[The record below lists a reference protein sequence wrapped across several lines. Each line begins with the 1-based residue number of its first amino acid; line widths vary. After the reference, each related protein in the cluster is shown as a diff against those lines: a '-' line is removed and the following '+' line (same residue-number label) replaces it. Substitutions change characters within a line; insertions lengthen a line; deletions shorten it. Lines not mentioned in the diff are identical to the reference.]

1 MKKAL
6 LLMMIFLS
14 LFSLAQ
20 GTRIMYEYRFIS
32 DLEKKDSA
40 NIELMY
46 LDIKK
51 DGSKFYSRQKF
62 YSDSIRDAYIQKQL
76 ASGAGNFS
84 YNDSNSGK
92 VEYSVNKTYPDFK
105 TNLHTSLG
113 QNRFDVRDSKPM
125 DWKILPEKKTIDKF
139 EVQKATL
146 NFGGR
151 TWTAW
156 FSQDF
161 PFQDGPYKFHGLPG
175 LILEMED
182 STGTHIFKFA
192 GSKKFDEI
200 EKIEK
205 KDIESTAPG
214 GRVVRIGNMSGGK
227 ELEVTEEQFIKQ
239 WKEYKN
245 DPVKDMRQNLSRPG
259 VKIKV
264 NINGKE
270 MTDPAEMLRNMEK
283 FQKDLLKKDNNK
295 IEPAL
300 YP

>member
-1 MKKAL
+1 MKKTFFILILLIEAL
-6 LLMMIFLS
+6 SF
-14 LFSLAQ
+14 AQ
-20 GTRIMYEYRFIS
+20 GTRIMYEYKFASNI
-32 DLEKKDSA
+32 DKKDSLDT
-40 NIELMY
+40 ELMY

-51 DGSKFYSRQKF
+51 DGSQFYSRQKF
-62 YSDSIRDAYIQKQL
+62 VSDSLRDVYIQKQL
-76 ASGAGNFS
+76 ASGSGNFS
-84 YNDSNSGK
+84 YNDSNAGK
-92 VEYSVNKTYPDFK
+92 VDYTVNKTYPDFK
-105 TNLHTSLG
+105 TNLHASLG
-113 QNRFDVRDSKPM
+113 PNRFDVSDSKPM
-125 DWKILPEKKTIDKF
+125 NWKILPEKKMIDKF

-146 NFGGR
+146 DFGGR

-182 STGTHIFKFA
+182 STGTHLFKFA
-192 GSKKFDEI
+192 GSKKFDEV

-205 KDIESTAPG
+205 KEITPPIG
-214 GRVVRIGNMSGGK
+214 GRIVRIGNMPGGK
-227 ELEVTEEQFIKQ
+227 ELEVSEDQFIKQ
-239 WKEYKN
+239 WKEYKS
-245 DPVKDMRQNLSRPG
+245 DPVKDMRQTLSMPG
-259 VKIKV
+259 VKMKL

-283 FQKDLLKKDNNK
+283 FQKDQIREDNNK

>member
-1 MKKAL
+1 MKKTLL
-6 LLMMIFLS
+6 LLMTFLS
-14 LFSLAQ
+14 LILFAQ
-20 GTRIMYEYRFIS
+20 GTRIMYEYRFVS
-32 DLEKKDSA
+32 DLAKKDSA
-40 NIELMY
+40 NTELMY

-51 DGSKFYSRQKF
+51 DGSKFYSRKRF
-62 YSDSIRDAYIQKQL
+62 YSDSVRDAYIQKQM
-76 ASGAGNFS
+76 ASGATNFS
-84 YNDSNSGK
+84 YNDNNAGK
-92 VEYSVNKTYPDFK
+92 VESSVKKSYPDFK
-105 TNLHTSLG
+105 INLHTTIG
-113 QNRFDVRDSKPM
+113 PNRFDVTDTKPM
-125 DWKILPEKKTIDKF
+125 DWKILPDKKKIDKF
-139 EVQKATL
+139 DAQKATL
-146 NFGGR
+146 EFGGR
-151 TWTAW
+151 SWTAW

-182 STGTHIFKFA
+182 ATGTHIFKFA
-192 GSKKFDEI
+192 GSKNFDEI

-205 KDIESTAPG
+205 KEIESTTPG
-214 GRVVRIGNMSGGK
+214 GRVVRFGNMAGGK
-227 ELEVTEEQFIKQ
+227 ELEVSEEQFIKQ

-259 VKIKV
+259 VKMKV

-283 FQKDLLKKDNNK
+283 FQRDLINKDNNK

>member
-1 MKKAL
+1 MKKTLL
-6 LLMMIFLS
+6 LLMTFLS
-14 LFSLAQ
+14 LISFAQ
-20 GTRIMYEYRFIS
+20 GTRIMYEYRFVS
-32 DLEKKDSA
+32 DLAKKDSA
-40 NIELMY
+40 NTELMY

-51 DGSKFYSRQKF
+51 DGSKFYSRKRF
-62 YSDSIRDAYIQKQL
+62 YSDSLRDAYIQKQL
-76 ASGAGNFS
+76 ASGATNFS
-84 YNDSNSGK
+84 YNDNNAGK
-92 VEYSVNKTYPDFK
+92 VEASVIKSYPDFK
-105 TNLHTSLG
+105 VNLHTTIG
-113 QNRFDVRDSKPM
+113 QNRFNVSDSKPM
-125 DWKILPEKKTIDKF
+125 EWKILPDKKKIDKF
-139 EVQKATL
+139 DAQKATL
-146 NFGGR
+146 EFGGR

-192 GSKKFDEI
+192 GSKNFDEI

-205 KDIESTAPG
+205 KEIESTAPG
-214 GRVVRIGNMSGGK
+214 ARVVRFGNMAGGK
-227 ELEVTEEQFIKQ
+227 ELEVSEEQFIKQ

-259 VKIKV
+259 VKMKV

-283 FQKDLLKKDNNK
+283 FQRELINKDNNK
-295 IEPAL
+295 IEPSL

>member
-1 MKKAL
+1 MRKTIFMITL
-6 LLMMIFLS
+6 LLS
-14 LFSLAQ
+14 LHSFAQ

-32 DLEKKDSA
+32 DLNKKDSA
-40 NIELMY
+40 DTELMY

-51 DGSKFYSRQKF
+51 DGSRFYSRQKAV
-62 YSDSIRDAYIQKQL
+62 SDSIRDAYIQKQL
-76 ASGAGNFS
+76 AAGVGNFS
-84 YNDSNSGK
+84 FKSSNDGK
-92 VEYSVNKTYPDFK
+92 VVYSVSKSYPDFK

-113 QNRFDVRDSKPM
+113 QNRYDITDSKPM
-125 DWKILPEKKTIDKF
+125 NWKIEPDKKKIDQF

-146 NFGGR
+146 DFGGR
-151 TWTAW
+151 MWIAW

-182 STGTHIFKFA
+182 STGTHLFKFA
-192 GSKKFDEI
+192 GSKKFDDNEKTEKKEI
-200 EKIEK
+200 EAI
-205 KDIESTAPG
+205 APG
-214 GRVVRIGNMSGGK
+214 GRVMRFGNMGGGK
-227 ELEVTEEQFIKQ
+227 ELAVTEEQFIRQ
-239 WKEYKN
+239 WKDYKN

-259 VKIKV
+259 VKMKV

-283 FQKDLLKKDNNK
+283 HQKEILAQDNNK
-295 IEPAL
+295 IEPSL

>member
-1 MKKAL
+1 MKKTI
-6 LLMMIFLS
+6 LLMMTFLS
-14 LFSLAQ
+14 LISFAQ
-20 GTRIMYEYRFIS
+20 GTRIMYEYRFVP

-40 NIELMY
+40 NTELMY

-62 YSDSIRDAYIQKQL
+62 YSDSVRDVYIQKQL

-84 YNDSNSGK
+84 YNDSNAGK
-92 VEYSVNKTYPDFK
+92 VGYTVNKTYPDFK
-105 TNLHTSLG
+105 VNMHTTLG
-113 QNRFDVRDSKPM
+113 QNRFDVLDSKPM
-125 DWKILPEKKTIDKF
+125 NWKIEFEKKKIDKF

-146 NFGGR
+146 DFGGR

-161 PFQDGPYKFHGLPG
+161 PFQDGPYKFQGLPG

-192 GSKKFDEI
+192 GSKKFDEV

-205 KDIESTAPG
+205 KDIENTAPG
-214 GRVVRIGNMSGGK
+214 GRVVRIGNMAGGK
-227 ELEVTEEQFIKQ
+227 ELEVTEDQFIKQ
-239 WKEYKN
+239 WKDYKN

-259 VKIKV
+259 VKMKV

-283 FQKDLLKKDNNK
+283 FQKEIIKKDNNK

>member
-6 LLMMIFLS
+6 SILSIFLS
-14 LFSLAQ
+14 VLSFAQ
-20 GTRIMYEYRFIS
+20 GTRIMYEYKFASNI
-32 DLEKKDSA
+32 DKKDSLDT
-40 NIELMY
+40 ELMY

-62 YSDSIRDAYIQKQL
+62 VSDSIRDAYIQKQL
-76 ASGAGNFS
+76 ASGSGNFS
-84 YNDSNSGK
+84 YNDNNAGK
-92 VEYSVNKTYPDFK
+92 VGYSVNKSYPDFK
-105 TNLHTSLG
+105 INLHTSLG
-113 QNRFDVRDSKPM
+113 QNRFDVTDVRTM
-125 DWKILPEKKTIDKF
+125 DWKILPDKKKIDKF

-146 NFGGR
+146 DFGGR

-161 PFQDGPYKFHGLPG
+161 PFQDGPYKFRGLPG

-192 GSKKFDEI
+192 GSKKFDEV

-205 KDIESTAPG
+205 KEISAPVG
-214 GRVVRIGNMSGGK
+214 GRVVRIGNMTGGK
-227 ELEVTEEQFIKQ
+227 ELEVTEDQFIKQ

-245 DPVKDMRQNLSRPG
+245 DPVKDMRQSLSMPG
-259 VKIKV
+259 VKMRV

-283 FQKDLLKKDNNK
+283 FQKEQIKQDNNK

>member
-1 MKKAL
+1 MKKTL
-6 LLMMIFLS
+6 LFMMTCLS
-14 LFSLAQ
+14 LLSLAQ
-20 GTRIMYEYRFIS
+20 GTRIMYEYKFVS

-40 NIELMY
+40 NTELMY

-51 DGSKFYSRQKF
+51 DGSKFYSRQRF

-76 ASGAGNFS
+76 ASGATNFT
-84 YNDSNSGK
+84 YNDNSAGK
-92 VEYSVNKTYPDFK
+92 VEYSVSKSYPDFK
-105 TNLHTSLG
+105 VNLHTAIG
-113 QNRFDVRDSKPM
+113 PNRFNVSDAKKM
-125 DWKILPEKKTIDKF
+125 DWKILPDKKKIDKF
-139 EVQKATL
+139 DVQKATL
-146 NFGGR
+146 DFGGR
-151 TWTAW
+151 IWTAW

-182 STGTHIFKFA
+182 STGTHILKFA

-214 GRVVRIGNMSGGK
+214 GRVVRLGNMEGGK
-227 ELEVTEEQFIKQ
+227 ELEVSEEQFIKQ

-259 VKIKV
+259 VKMKL

-283 FQKDLLKKDNNK
+283 FQKDLIKQNSNK

>member
-6 LLMMIFLS
+6 LFLS
-14 LFSLAQ
+14 VMLSFFTLAQ
-20 GTRIMYEYRFIS
+20 GTRIMYEYKFVPN
-32 DLEKKDSA
+32 LEKKDSMDT
-40 NIELMY
+40 ELMY
-46 LDIKK
+46 LDIRK

-62 YSDSIRDAYIQKQL
+62 VNDSVRDAFIQKQVQL
-76 ASGAGNFS
+76 GATNFNFNENNPS
-84 YNDSNSGK
+84 K
-92 VEYSVNKTYPDFK
+92 VPYTVVKKYPDYK
-105 TNLHTSLG
+105 INLITSLG
-113 QNRFDVRDSKPM
+113 QNRFDVSDTKKM
-125 DWKILPEKKTIDKF
+125 DWRILPEKKMIDKF

-146 NFGGR
+146 EYGGR
-151 TWTAW
+151 SWTAW

-182 STGTHIFKFA
+182 ATGTHQFRFA
-192 GSKKFDEI
+192 GSKKFDEV

-205 KDIESTAPG
+205 DNEISSG
-214 GRVVRIGNMSGGK
+214 GRTIKIGMLGSGK
-227 ELEVTEEQFIKQ
+227 PLEVTEEQFSKQ

-245 DPVKDMRQNLSRPG
+245 DPVKDMRQQLSRPG
-259 VKIKV
+259 IKMRV

-283 FQKDLLKKDNNK
+283 FQKDQIKQDNNK

>member
-1 MKKAL
+1 MKKTLL
-6 LLMMIFLS
+6 LLMLFLS
-14 LFSLAQ
+14 LISFAQ
-20 GTRIMYEYRFIS
+20 GTRIMYEYRFVS
-32 DLEKKDSA
+32 DLAKKDSA
-40 NIELMY
+40 NTELMY

-51 DGSKFYSRQKF
+51 DGSKFYSRKRF
-62 YSDSIRDAYIQKQL
+62 YSDSVRDAYIQKQL
-76 ASGAGNFS
+76 ASGATNFS
-84 YNDSNSGK
+84 YNDNNAGK
-92 VEYSVNKTYPDFK
+92 VESSVNKSYPDFK
-105 TNLHTSLG
+105 TNLHTTIG
-113 QNRFDVRDSKPM
+113 PNRFDVTDTKPM
-125 DWKILPEKKTIDKF
+125 EWKILPDKKKFDKF
-139 EVQKATL
+139 DAQKATL
-146 NFGGR
+146 DFGGR

-182 STGTHIFKFA
+182 STGTHVFKFA
-192 GSKKFDEI
+192 GSKNFDEI

-205 KDIESTAPG
+205 KEIESTAPG
-214 GRVVRIGNMSGGK
+214 GRVVRFGNMAGGK
-227 ELEVTEEQFIKQ
+227 ELEVSEEQFIKQ

-245 DPVKDMRQNLSRPG
+245 DPVKDMRENLARPG
-259 VKIKV
+259 VKMKV

-283 FQKDLLKKDNNK
+283 FQRDLINKDNNK

>member
-1 MKKAL
+1 MKKTLFILA
-6 LLMMIFLS
+6 IFLNCLS
-14 LFSLAQ
+14 FAQ
-20 GTRIMYEYRFIS
+20 GTRIMYEYKFASNI
-32 DLEKKDSA
+32 DQKDSLDT
-40 NIELMY
+40 ELMY

-51 DGSKFYSRQKF
+51 DGSQFYSRQKF
-62 YSDSIRDAYIQKQL
+62 VSDSLRDAYIQKQL
-76 ASGAGNFS
+76 AAGSGNFS
-84 YNDSNSGK
+84 YNNSNAGK
-92 VEYSVNKTYPDFK
+92 VDYSVNKTYPDFK
-105 TNLHTSLG
+105 VNLHASLG
-113 QNRFDVRDSKPM
+113 QNRFDVSDSKPTA
-125 DWKILPEKKTIDKF
+125 WKILSDKKMIDKF
-139 EVQKATL
+139 KVQKATL
-146 NFGGR
+146 DFGGR

-182 STGTHIFKFA
+182 ATGTHQFKFV
-192 GSKKFDEI
+192 GSKKFDEV

-205 KDIESTAPG
+205 REVSEPVG

-227 ELEVTEEQFIKQ
+227 ELQVTEDQFIKQ

-259 VKIKV
+259 VKMKV

-283 FQKDLLKKDNNK
+283 FQKEEIKQDNNK